1 MTELQNLKNETIRK
15 LNEITIDSST
25 EKKYNYN
32 EKEKYGL
39 NYKNNKNNLLTFISI
54 IISIYFY
61 YLSFKGCEG
70 TQTYCLVTLSP
81 GFFYLLGLYMII
93 STLIFCIFITNIIK
107 RNISFL
113 RI

>member
-32 EKEKYGL
+32 EKEKYSL
-39 NYKNNKNNLLTFISI
+39 KYKNNKNNLLTFISI

-81 GFFYLLGLYMII
+81 GFFY
-93 STLIFCIFITNIIK
+93 
-107 RNISFL
+107 
-113 RI
+113 